1 MPASNDEY
9 MADIPHTP
17 EELHSTDI
25 ATPTPI
31 TFTMPPLGLTLMECM
46 QKAIAEFDVV
56 LNSYLNEC
64 YQPIWKGLQVL
75 VS

>member
-1 MPASNDEY
+1 

-25 ATPTPI
+25 AMLTPI
-31 TFTMPPLGLTLMECM
+31 AFSTPPPGLTLAERT
-46 QKAIAEFDVV
+46 QKAITEFNVV
-56 LNSYLNEC
+56 LDSYLNKC
-64 YQPIWKGLQVL
+64 YQPIWKGLQAL

>member
-25 ATPTPI
+25 ATLTPI
-31 TFTMPPLGLTLMECM
+31 TFTTPPPGLTLTEHT
-46 QKAIAEFDVV
+46 QKAITEFNIV
-56 LNSYLNEC
+56 LNSYLDEY
-64 YQPIWKGLQVL
+64 YQLI
-75 VS
+75 